1 MIKVVPFTRKW
12 LKWLKVKSQVSSA
25 DCGGDDDGSD
35 DGGDVGIPARVTN
48 DTIYPT
54 TDKTYP
60 TTDINYSTIGKYFA
74 VSERYVNKFS
84 PCRSLLP
91 LCARFSHTRGSKNEN
106 PE

>member
-1 MIKVVPFTRKW
+1 M
-12 LKWLKVKSQVSSA
+12 SSA

-48 DTIYPT
+48 DMIYPT

-84 PCRSLLP
+84 PGVIRCFFGAKTAAH
-91 LCARFSHTRGSKNEN
+91 ARRPTLFIRRR
-106 PE
+106 